1 MAQRLAD
8 AGRLW
13 GKAVIIPSDKEEVRQ
28 EPVASSGDFLEE
40 MDEEV
45 GTPRDEPLAEES
57 EVEVSCSA
65 PIQTETPTGMSEAE
79 DVEEPCPSR
88 EVIDQEVPGSAPETQ
103 SPGQPETTPHVG
115 VAEESRIDSENVTPE
130 AGVLPKTSTR
140 SESRAE
146 ASPST
151 GAVPQVGPSSSSRMT
166 ALWQKCKNRP
176 ASPPTPSPEVQARIS
191 GLEDEVA
198 ALKSL
203 LQSKD
208 EELASRDSIISEM
221 RSANAR
227 LSNEVAE
234 ANGRYARSIESLSSE
249 LDRADQ
255 LSTRL
260 SAVQNECSEACKNA
274 LSAEAEKD
282 KLKDEVERL
291 TAERDKALKAQDHSE
306 SLLIRLRARYDADRT
321 VDPTLVGFP
330 EEAINEM
337 EEFGKDFMPD
347 VPNWGLDAPVPEEDP
362 LDDPAS

>member
-1 MAQRLAD
+1 
-8 AGRLW
+8 
-13 GKAVIIPSDKEEVRQ
+13 
-28 EPVASSGDFLEE
+28 
-40 MDEEV
+40 
-45 GTPRDEPLAEES
+45 
-57 EVEVSCSA
+57 
-65 PIQTETPTGMSEAE
+65 
-79 DVEEPCPSR
+79 
-88 EVIDQEVPGSAPETQ
+88 
-103 SPGQPETTPHVG
+103 
-115 VAEESRIDSENVTPE
+115 
-130 AGVLPKTSTR
+130 
-140 SESRAE
+140 
-146 ASPST
+146 
-151 GAVPQVGPSSSSRMT
+151 MT
-166 ALWQKCKNRP
+166 ALWQKCENCP
-176 ASPPTPSPEVQARIS
+176 APPPTPSPEVQARIS

-227 LSNEVAE
+227 LRNEVLE
-234 ANGRYARSIESLSSE
+234 ANDRYTRSVASLSSE

-255 LSTRL
+255 LSIRL

-306 SLLIRLRARYDADRT
+306 SLLIRLRARYDADRAKLKRYQKQLSYAPYLRDQSWGRGCHWGFENFRTLVTNPQYKFDPET
-321 VDPTLVGFP
+321 VDPMLVGFP
-330 EEAINEM
+330 EEAIDEM